1 MSDIPTGQFSSQS
14 LHGAFSRTKGEIKVR
29 CPLRNRNITPS
40 RCLLC
45 DYFGGFKNQGVLC
58 YKANRW
64 IPYEIIRRPI

>member
-1 MSDIPTGQFSSQS
+1 MPAEKSK
-14 LHGAFSRTKGEIKVR
+14 HHA
-29 CPLRNRNITPS
+29 S